1 VAEEVGGFYV
11 SLKALVDE
19 ASFRKGIS
27 GVESL
32 ANGLKGLLIG
42 GAALAGIAFSIKSI
56 VESASKQGQMLI
68 TAQQVNMSAS
78 ALSQWEGVLAH
89 VGGSMDA
96 FSGAAGRMNEEFL
109 KMDFG
114 GKPPSDDFF
123 LALGQLGIDVQKL
136 KGEDSN
142 ARMQDIMSHA
152 LSYKGPGG
160 TDYARV
166 LIRQLGGGMPG
177 LESIF
182 DYLQVSPKES
192 FGSIWAQSGREQYTN
207 PASTKGAL
215 EGSTALRDLQTTLGS
230 IFTLFSSDV
239 MKALAPA
246 LKSLN
251 AWLTDPENKANI
263 SAMIKGMA
271 DLTAA
276 ILKWTGGTIANVL
289 NAPNNPDYQAG
300 GPEGW
305 AAGSPFFQRVTALGK
320 AISDLLV
327 PPATVTAFQAQAAAT
342 MKEKGQFDFQ
352 EFAAKM
358 QAGEIHIIIDNKNGS
373 AVSVNGQPVNQSGK
387 TATQLR

>member
-1 VAEEVGGFYV
+1 
-11 SLKALVDE
+11 
-19 ASFRKGIS
+19 
-27 GVESL
+27 
-32 ANGLKGLLIG
+32 
-42 GAALAGIAFSIKSI
+42 
-56 VESASKQGQMLI
+56 
-68 TAQQVNMSAS
+68 
-78 ALSQWEGVLAH
+78 
-89 VGGSMDA
+89 MDA
-96 FSGAAGRMNEEFL
+96 FSGAAAKMNGEFL

-114 GKPPSDDFF
+114 GEPPSDDFF
-123 LALGQLGIDVQKL
+123 LALGQLGVDVQKM

-142 ARMQDIMSHA
+142 ARMQDILSHA
-152 LSYKGPGG
+152 LSYSGPGG
-160 TDYARV
+160 KDYARTLV
-166 LIRQLGGGMPG
+166 RQLGGGMPG

-182 DYLQVSPKES
+182 DYLQLPSAARGGATW
-192 FGSIWAQSGREQYTN
+192 GSLWSQSGKEQFVNQKDREKAEYAT
-207 PASTKGAL
+207 AIFRDTKFI
-215 EGSTALRDLQTTLGS
+215 GSQIWGEFL
-230 IFTLFSSDV
+230 SDV
-239 MKALAPA
+239 MGALAPA
-246 LKSLN
+246 LKGLN
-251 AWLTDPENKANI
+251 DWLTDPKNKADI
-263 SAMIKGMA
+263 TAMIKGMA

-276 ILKWTGGTIANVL
+276 ILKWTGGTIASVI